1 MKKILRLIII
11 LCIFLLGICGIIL
24 TKQKKDITY
33 VKGTE
38 IAEKNMAAN
47 EITSLDTPTGLV
59 WKEGSTAT
67 ASWNAVENAN
77 YYLVNI
83 YVYDVND
90 NLIGDEETG
99 TSDTEID
106 IQQEINHILD
116 GKSINSFKV
125 TFKTTAT
132 YIYNNETIMS
142 DISDESIEKQF
153 EVGAGIF
160 KINTPMDI
168 IIDDDYNASWSAPEG
183 TDHYG
188 LVFNINGKEKLLYG
202 VCVFNH
208 KSTTYSYGTT
218 SDGVFTANI
227 EKAISEFYSDMVR
240 TNEIQSGETVK
251 LKFRVKARPS
261 STTNSNYI
269 ESDYSEYSN
278 SFNYSDST
286 IKKIKTPTDIII
298 DDDYNASWSA
308 PEGTDHYGLVFNING
323 KEKLLYGV
331 CVFNHKSTTYSYG
344 TTSDGVFTANI
355 EKAISE
361 FYSDMVRTNEIQS
374 GETVKLKFR
383 VKARPSSTTNSNYIE
398 SEYSIYSNE
407 FYYNCDGPTKISSIS
422 LSPNVPVI
430 AVGRSLYIG
439 KTVTPNNALYSNINW
454 SSSNYNIVTINN
466 MGKITGLRPGNATIT
481 AKINNASQTADVS
494 VYEIQS
500 NAENYDD
507 SNNLID
513 EANDVIEAVITDG
526 DFSNTDINDKE
537 IVVDEIV
544 QGAENGNMFNANIKY
559 EQTAEDKINVIK
571 NEVEDNYNGYLIAG
585 ANNINIEISHED
597 EKGINH
603 HIANITELK
612 NEVNL
617 KFDLSNKI
625 PHLDDTKSRDFKL
638 LRKHNDSIEDIDFE
652 INDGIIE
659 TKSDKFSDFILL
671 YKDTDIPV
679 DGIQVDKEN
688 IEINLGEDENI
699 NVSVLPEN
707 AANRNFNAI
716 SNNTG
721 VAMVEGNK
729 ITAVGIG
736 NTNITFTSEE
746 GNFSKDVNVTVVN
759 RLKNIKLN
767 RENGSLNVGD
777 SENLTVTYEPVD
789 TTDDKTIEWVSSNT
803 NVATVDLN
811 GNIIALDPGQ
821 TTITAKVGTK
831 VAEYKL
837 IVYSPLN
844 NIMFEEDSNVI
855 QNGKNKALK
864 VIYNPTNTTD
874 DKTLEWASS
883 DEKIATVDSN
893 GIVTVLKCTGTAII
907 TAKSKVDDNITAT
920 TTIAATH
927 SDSEIILPIVVKEN
941 VIDATCTKEGSY
953 DEVVYCSTCNEEL
966 SRKSKIIE
974 KLNHSWNNGTITKHA
989 NCKEEG
995 IKTYTCTGCSGTK
1008 TETIP
1013 ATGHSFDN
1021 GKITKTAT
1029 YDEEGIK
1036 TYTCSKCGT
1045 TKQEK
1050 VAKLEKTSIANIT
1063 ITGIK
1068 NKTYNGKKQTQSI
1081 TVKLGNKTLKNGTDY
1096 SITYKNNKKVGTA
1109 TVVITGKGA
1118 YTGMVNKT
1126 FKINPK
1132 GTSLKK
1138 LTTGKKQLKATWNK
1152 QATQTTGYEIQY
1164 STNKNFKSG
1173 KKKIKVKKNKTT
1185 SSTIKKLKAKKKY
1198 YVRIRTYK
1206 TVNGKTYYSGWSK
1219 VKNVTTKK

>member
-1 MKKILRLIII
+1 MGKTI
-11 LCIFLLGICGIIL
+11 
-24 TKQKKDITY
+24 
-33 VKGTE
+33 E
-38 IAEKNMAAN
+38 
-47 EITSLDTPTGLV
+47 P
-59 WKEGSTAT
+59 
-67 ASWNAVENAN
+67 
-77 YYLVNI
+77 
-83 YVYDVND
+83 ND
-90 NLIGDEETG
+90 
-99 TSDTEID
+99 
-106 IQQEINHILD
+106 
-116 GKSINSFKV
+116 
-125 TFKTTAT
+125 A
-132 YIYNNETIMS
+132 Y
-142 DISDESIEKQF
+142 
-153 EVGAGIF
+153 
-160 KINTPMDI
+160 
-168 IIDDDYNASWSAPEG
+168 
-183 TDHYG
+183 
-188 LVFNINGKEKLLYG
+188 
-202 VCVFNH
+202 
-208 KSTTYSYGTT
+208 
-218 SDGVFTANI
+218 
-227 EKAISEFYSDMVR
+227 
-240 TNEIQSGETVK
+240 
-251 LKFRVKARPS
+251 
-261 STTNSNYI
+261 
-269 ESDYSEYSN
+269 
-278 SFNYSDST
+278 
-286 IKKIKTPTDIII
+286 
-298 DDDYNASWSA
+298 
-308 PEGTDHYGLVFNING
+308 
-323 KEKLLYGV
+323 
-331 CVFNHKSTTYSYG
+331 
-344 TTSDGVFTANI
+344 
-355 EKAISE
+355 
-361 FYSDMVRTNEIQS
+361 
-374 GETVKLKFR
+374 
-383 VKARPSSTTNSNYIE
+383 
-398 SEYSIYSNE
+398 YSI
-407 FYYNCDGPTKISSIS
+407 
-422 LSPNVPVI
+422 
-430 AVGRSLYIG
+430 
-439 KTVTPNNALYSNINW
+439 INW
-454 SSSNYNIVTINN
+454 STSNPNIATINN

-544 QGAENGNMFNANIKY
+544 QGAENGNKFNANIKY

-716 SNNTG
+716 SNDTG

-736 NTNITFTSEE
+736 NTKITFTSEE

-837 IVYSPLN
+837 IVYSPLK

-864 VIYNPTNTTD
+864 VIYNPTNTTN

-920 TTIAATH
+920 TTITATH
-927 SDSEIILPIVVKEN
+927 SDSELILPIVVKEN

-974 KLNHSWNNGTITKHA
+974 KLNHSWNNGAITKQA

-995 IKTYTCTGCSGTK
+995 IKTYTCTGCSETK
-1008 TETIP
+1008 TEKISKLAHTYKT
-1013 ATGHSFDN
+1013 ATDITKATLKEN
-1021 GKITKTAT
+1021 GKI
-1029 YDEEGIK
+1029 I
-1036 TYTCSKCGT
+1036 T
-1045 TKQEK
+1045 TKECPVCGDIVTSTIVIQYPK
-1050 VAKLEKTSIANIT
+1050 TIKLKTTNY
-1063 ITGIK
+1063 
-1068 NKTYNGKKQTQSI
+1068 TYNGKARKPGVVVTDSNGKTI
-1081 TVKLGNKTLKNGTDY
+1081 ASSNYMVTYSNKN
-1096 SITYKNNKKVGTA
+1096 SKKVGRY
-1109 TVVITGKGA
+1109 TVTITFKGNYTGTKTLTYDIKPKGA
-1118 YTGMVNKT
+1118 
-1126 FKINPK
+1126 
-1132 GTSLKK
+1132 SLKN
-1138 LTTGKKQLKATWNK
+1138 LTKASKAFTAKWNK
-1152 QATQTTGYEIQY
+1152 QKTQTTGYQIQY
-1164 STNKNFKSG
+1164 STNRKFKSG
-1173 KKKIKVKKNKTT
+1173 NKTITISKNKITSKKVKNLKKN
-1185 SSTIKKLKAKKKY
+1185 KKY

-1206 TVNGKTYYSGWSK
+1206 MVKVNGKNVKIYSDWSK
-1219 VKNVTTKK
+1219 SKNVTTKK